1 MQVTHFYYLF
11 LLAVSWWT
19 IHAIVTKLQI
29 EIDRA
34 RQLRTLS
41 DVALTTSS
49 FGTLEDGPRALAWAL
64 ILALLRS
71 PVIRNSLCYI
81 FLSYAC
87 SWEDY
92 YLQLFYFLM
101 PGSCDSE
108 GVYTT
113 LCVGPVIGRREDDLK
128 DGMTLCSS

>member
-1 MQVTHFYYLF
+1 MQVTHFYLF

-71 PVIRNSLCYI
+71 PGIRNSLCYI

-92 YLQLFYFLM
+92 YLQLFYFYCWALAIRRA
-101 PGSCDSE
+101 
-108 GVYTT
+108 YTQ
-113 LCVGPVIGRREDDLK
+113 LCVWARYRKTRGRLEGRHDIVQ
-128 DGMTLCSS
+128 